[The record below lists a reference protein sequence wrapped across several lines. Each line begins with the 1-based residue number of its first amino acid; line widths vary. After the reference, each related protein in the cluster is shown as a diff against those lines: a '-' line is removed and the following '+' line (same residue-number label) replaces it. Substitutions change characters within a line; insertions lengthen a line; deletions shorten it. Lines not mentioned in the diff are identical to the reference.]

1 MCCETCYISFYL
13 CICVYLDDVLIFSEM
28 LEEHIEHVRL
38 VLQHLWENRL
48 FTKAEKCKFHV
59 TTVQFLG
66 FIIEQGQLLPDSS
79 KVKAVAEWPTPSSRK
94 QL

>member
-1 MCCETCYISFYL
+1 MYDWF
-13 CICVYLDDVLIFSEM
+13 
-28 LEEHIEHVRL
+28 
-38 VLQHLWENRL
+38 LQHLWENRL

-79 KVKAVAEWPTPSSRK
+79 KVKAVAEWPHSVLSKTAVALLLLYPGI
-94 QL
+94 Q